1 MTVTYLDDRAAAIFY
16 EDELLQ
22 LREFFAERDDEA
34 DNLALHKLKCFIDY
48 YFETR

>member
-22 LREFFAERDDEA
+22 LREFFAERDEV